1 MLDPDESEAPSIG
14 ENSPEHMGLATSH
27 HAFPLCPAKLIQESL
42 TSSDSICRQ
51 EHKCFLKYTICAHW
65 SSYGGNC
72 FSLVAFVYAEVY
84 IWQEVTLHACFR
96 SCSVFWWDFFF
107 LYPIWNLSPN
117 LTDLSMARF

>member
-1 MLDPDESEAPSIG
+1 
-14 ENSPEHMGLATSH
+14 MGLATSH

-72 FSLVAFVYAEVY
+72 FSLIAFVYAEVY
-84 IWQEVTLHACFR
+84 IWQEVTLLACFR
-96 SCSVFWWDFFF
+96 SCSVLWWDFFF
-107 LYPIWNLSPN
+107 FVSNMEPVPKPDRFVHGSVLAL
-117 LTDLSMARF
+117 LSMKKKNMLTSGEP